1 MIKLYIAIF
10 IIGLISSIGYGAY
23 ATWNNMQDK
32 IELLKENNAKLEM
45 AVQTQ
50 TETIKTMEKNVQAVN
65 AELNTTN
72 KELRRTRTRNKIL
85 AKKIEQHDM
94 GMLGAVK
101 PALVERVINK
111 ATVKSNRCFELM
123 SGAEFTEKERSAKNA
138 KSFNSECPWLYDDF
152 ITSGRLLIIR
162 EESTTTH
169 PNSNKASK

>member
-1 MIKLYIAIF
+1 MLRIYAIIF
-10 IIGLISSIGYGAY
+10 IIGLVSSIGYGVY
-23 ATWNNMQDK
+23 ATWNNMQSK

-45 AVQTQ
+45 SIQTQ
-50 TETIKTMEKNVQAVN
+50 TETIKSMEKNVKEVN
-65 AELNTTN
+65 AELNITN

-101 PALVERVINK
+101 PALVQNAINK
-111 ATVKSNRCFELM
+111 ATAKANRCFELI

-152 ITSGRLLIIR
+152 ITSGRLSIIR
-162 EESTTTH
+162 EESTT
-169 PNSNKASK
+169 AD

>member
-1 MIKLYIAIF
+1 MLKIYVMIFL
-10 IIGLISSIGYGAY
+10 IGLVSSIGYGAY

-85 AKKIEQHDM
+85 AKKIEQH
-94 GMLGAVK
+94 
-101 PALVERVINK
+101 
-111 ATVKSNRCFELM
+111 ELM

-169 PNSNKASK
+169 PNSNKAGK